1 MENKTILFSTGR
13 LIINDSNISF
23 HSNLVRVNN
32 VNTISRENIGHQDKQ
47 KMRLLP
53 KQEFVY
59 IFRNFI
65 IGVVVSI
72 VGFMFGLYSNYF
84 VLLYIGLALIFFAG
98 FLFFSW
104 MWLDTML
111 GLNIARPIFLSLYG
125 VDAIR
130 VVVQN
135 IYGGNNLQFLVRQD
149 EQSKIPKFET
159 FKIEKIY
166 SVENV
171 MDSES
176 KEKHNLDNIER
187 LADLLSKG
195 ILTQNEFEIKK
206 KQILDLW

>member
-1 MENKTILFSTGR
+1 MENKTITFSTGK
-13 LIINDSNISF
+13 LIINETNISF
-23 HSNLVRVNN
+23 HSYLARVNN
-32 VNTISRENIGHQDKQ
+32 VNTINRENIGHQDKQ

-65 IGVVVSI
+65 IGLIVSV
-72 VGFMFGLYSNYF
+72 VGFIFGLYSDYF
-84 VLLYIGLALIFFAG
+84 ILLYIGLALIFFAG

-125 VDAIR
+125 VDAVR

-135 IYGGNNLQFLVRQD
+135 IYGGNNLQFLVRLE
-149 EQSKIPKFET
+149 EQSKIPKFES
-159 FKIEKIY
+159 FKTEKIY

-171 MDSES
+171 ATSEIG
-176 KEKHNLDNIER
+176 KNGNFEDLEK
-187 LADLLSKG
+187 LADLLKKG
-195 ILTQNEFEIKK
+195 IVTQEEFELKK
-206 KQILDLW
+206 KQILGI

>member
-206 KQILDLW
+206 KQILDL

>member
-72 VGFMFGLYSNYF
+72 VGFMFGLYYNYF

-171 MDSES
+171 MDSEL

-206 KQILDLW
+206 KQILDL

>member
-1 MENKTILFSTGR
+1 MDNKTITFSTGR

-32 VNTISRENIGHQDKQ
+32 VNTINRENIGHQDKQ

-65 IGVVVSI
+65 IGVIVSI
-72 VGFMFGLYSNYF
+72 VGFIFGLYSNYF
-84 VLLYIGLALIFFAG
+84 ILLYIGLALIFFAG
-98 FLFFSW
+98 FLYFSW
-104 MWLDTML
+104 MWLDTIL

-125 VDAIR
+125 VDAVR

-135 IYGGNNLQFLVRQD
+135 IYGGNNLQFLVRQ
-149 EQSKIPKFET
+149 EEHSKIPKFES
-159 FKIEKIY
+159 FKKEKVY

-171 MDSES
+171 SN
-176 KEKHNLDNIER
+176 KETNKIGNLD
-187 LADLLSKG
+187 DLEKIAELLKKG
-195 ILTQNEFEIKK
+195 ILTQEEFDLKK
-206 KQILDLW
+206 KQILGI

>member
-13 LIINDSNISF
+13 LIINDSNVSF

-59 IFRNFI
+59 IFRCFI
-65 IGVVVSI
+65 IGTILSI
-72 VGFMFGLYSNYF
+72 VGFIFGLYSEYF
-84 VLLYIGLALIFFAG
+84 IVLYIGLLFIFFAC
-98 FLFFSW
+98 FLYFSW
-104 MWLDTML
+104 FWLDIML
-111 GLNIARPIFLSLYG
+111 GLKIGKPILLSLFG
-125 VDAIR
+125 VDAVR

-166 SVENV
+166 SVENITKT
-171 MDSES
+171 ETN
-176 KEKHNLDNIER
+176 EKGNLDDLER
-187 LADLLSKG
+187 LAELLKKG
-195 ILTQNEFEIKK
+195 IVNQEEFDLKK
-206 KQILDLW
+206 KQILGL